1 MKIISGSSNNSLSQR
16 VAKNLGLKLLDTT
29 ISRFSDG
36 ELKVQVNDNI
46 GDEVAIIQSTSS
58 PVNDHLMEL
67 LLLADT
73 AKRAGSKRIVAIV
86 PYFGYSRQDRCTYK
100 YGPISA
106 SLVIRMLEASGITE
120 VITFDL
126 HSQQLEGAFNIPV
139 TNLST
144 ESIFFPVL
152 EHMKNII
159 IVSPDIGGIP
169 RARNYSALMGVDLAI
184 INKSR
189 DQNNQCTMNG
199 IIGEVR
205 GKNCIIVDD
214 IIDGASTICLATELL
229 LASGAVSATAIV
241 THGVLSGS
249 AVEKINNSKLS
260 HLYISDTIDNKSKLK
275 SSKITALPVHELIR
289 LK

>member
-1 MKIISGSSNNSLSQR
+1 MKIISGSSNRKLAEKI
-16 VAKNLGLKLLDTT
+16 AKNLGLKLLDTK
-29 ISRFSDG
+29 ISRFGDS

-46 GDEVAIIQSTSS
+46 GDEVAIIQSTNA

-73 AKRAGSKRIVAIV
+73 VKRSGSRRIVAIV

-126 HSQQLEGAFNIPV
+126 HSQQLEGMFNIPV

-159 IVSPDIGGIP
+159 IVSPDIGGIS
-169 RARNYSALMGVDLAI
+169 RARNYSSLMGADLAI

-189 DQNNQCTMNG
+189 DQNNQCAMSE
-199 IIGEVR
+199 IIGKVQ

-214 IIDGASTICLATELL
+214 IVDGASTICLATDLL
-229 LASGAVSATAIV
+229 LAGGALTVEAVV

-249 AVEKINNSKLS
+249 AMEKIDNSKLS

-275 SSKITALPVHELIR
+275 SPKITVLPVHELIR

>member
-1 MKIISGSSNNSLSQR
+1 MKIISGSNNNFLAQK
-16 VAKNLGLKLLDTT
+16 VAKNLGLRLLDTT

-46 GDEVAIIQSTSS
+46 GDEVAIIQSTSF
-58 PVNDHLMEL
+58 PVNDNLMEL

-73 AKRAGSKRIVAIV
+73 AKRAGARRIIAIV

-106 SLVIRMLEASGITE
+106 SLVIKLIETVRITE
-120 VITFDL
+120 LITFDL
-126 HSQQLEGAFNIPV
+126 HSEQLEGVFNIPV

-144 ESIFFPVL
+144 ESVFFPIL

-169 RARNYSALMGVDLAI
+169 RARNYSSLMGVDLAI

-189 DQNNQCTMNG
+189 DQNNQCNMSE
-199 IIGEVR
+199 IIGKVQ

-214 IIDGASTICLATELL
+214 IVDGASTICLATELL
-229 LASGAVSATAIV
+229 LASGAISVTAIV
-241 THGVLSGS
+241 THGVLSGQ
-249 AVEKINNSKLS
+249 ALQKIEDSKLS

-275 SSKITALPVHELIR
+275 SSKITVLPVHELIR

>member
-1 MKIISGSSNNSLSQR
+1 MKIISGSSNRKLAEKI
-16 VAKNLGLKLLDTT
+16 AKNLGLKLLDTK
-29 ISRFSDG
+29 ISRFGDS

-46 GDEVAIIQSTSS
+46 GDEVAIIQSTNA

-73 AKRAGSKRIVAIV
+73 AKRAGAKRIVAIV

-126 HSQQLEGAFNIPV
+126 HSQQLEGMFNIPV

-144 ESIFFPVL
+144 ESIFFSML

-159 IVSPDIGGIP
+159 IVSPDIGGIS
-169 RARNYSALMGVDLAI
+169 RARNYSSLMGADLAI

-189 DQNNQCTMNG
+189 DQNNQCAMSE
-199 IIGEVR
+199 IIGKVQ

-214 IIDGASTICLATELL
+214 IVDGAATICLATELL
-229 LASGAVSATAIV
+229 LANGALSVEATV
-241 THGVLSGS
+241 THGVLSGN
-249 AVEKINNSKLS
+249 AMEKIDNSKLS
-260 HLYISDTIDNKSKLK
+260 HLYISDTQQKQTKVTENYCI
-275 SSKITALPVHELIR
+275 AGA
-289 LK
+289 